1 MTKLRN
7 KIGAPGFI
15 AMSCTMVFLVLF
27 LFTSPVLSLA
37 GDVNISEYLSSSKVK
52 SGFFFISPVLAG
64 FLRMLNQIYRANW
77 WSIFSVSQMFIGLY
91 IFIWFL
97 NRRYR
102 NDEWL
107 IRILLSELFCIFYWE
122 AILKYEVNF
131 TQTACIASLSGALLL
146 IDCCF
151 EHGQAKWLNDI
162 KVVCGVGLVLLS
174 GAVRWKAALLMLPF
188 ELMGLVYFWVVL
200 YADQDREKSKKRM
213 IVTAVMM
220 ISAVM
225 VSKGLHTAYAQL
237 NPELGEYVKAN
248 ALREEIA
255 DYADQYPSYEEAKNI
270 YEERGI
276 RQSWIKMLY
285 TFLTGDANYFSSKD
299 LEKMID
305 LKKSSKK
312 TVQEYVDTLKKH
324 NLMWVAVGLFVCTI
338 LLQKGMRNGAL
349 PLLGC
354 VFAFTMVS
362 LYFVYIGRFAWRVT
376 NGCILA
382 CVISFAVMTSYSD
395 DHTVCFKWSLAVKT
409 GGIAV
414 IVIMLLSEGISIKK
428 ENSMFVAPK
437 ASVIDQ
443 DLADTLAYM
452 DANSDIIY
460 LTVDSRFRFYSAYNM
475 WASHEP
481 EYLDNSFSLVT
492 HFILGGKDALSD
504 RCVNDLIRDMLIR
517 SDIYCKYTSVRSKIF
532 YDYLR
537 DYYEPCVALSVV
549 DSFGDTKFLR
559 YAKPVTADQRKEY
572 DIKAEVKRVDE
583 FIEDEAITDDIAVS
597 FDISFMQNEY
607 KNYFLNITDHLS
619 GDVYSYGLKTENHI
633 CGGEILR
640 MKSTWGQDISVNLIG
655 QDIEGMYHVITDISD
670 LFVQL
675 VQE

>member
-237 NPELGEYVKAN
+237 NPEL
-248 ALREEIA
+248 
-255 DYADQYPSYEEAKNI
+255 
-270 YEERGI
+270 
-276 RQSWIKMLY
+276 
-285 TFLTGDANYFSSKD
+285 
-299 LEKMID
+299 
-305 LKKSSKK
+305 
-312 TVQEYVDTLKKH
+312 
-324 NLMWVAVGLFVCTI
+324 
-338 LLQKGMRNGAL
+338 
-349 PLLGC
+349 
-354 VFAFTMVS
+354 
-362 LYFVYIGRFAWRVT
+362 
-376 NGCILA
+376 
-382 CVISFAVMTSYSD
+382 
-395 DHTVCFKWSLAVKT
+395 
-409 GGIAV
+409 
-414 IVIMLLSEGISIKK
+414 
-428 ENSMFVAPK
+428 
-437 ASVIDQ
+437 
-443 DLADTLAYM
+443 
-452 DANSDIIY
+452 
-460 LTVDSRFRFYSAYNM
+460 
-475 WASHEP
+475 
-481 EYLDNSFSLVT
+481 
-492 HFILGGKDALSD
+492 
-504 RCVNDLIRDMLIR
+504 
-517 SDIYCKYTSVRSKIF
+517 
-532 YDYLR
+532 
-537 DYYEPCVALSVV
+537 
-549 DSFGDTKFLR
+549 
-559 YAKPVTADQRKEY
+559 
-572 DIKAEVKRVDE
+572 
-583 FIEDEAITDDIAVS
+583 
-597 FDISFMQNEY
+597 
-607 KNYFLNITDHLS
+607 
-619 GDVYSYGLKTENHI
+619 
-633 CGGEILR
+633 
-640 MKSTWGQDISVNLIG
+640 
-655 QDIEGMYHVITDISD
+655 
-670 LFVQL
+670 
-675 VQE
+675 